1 MASILLWSVLGT
13 FALLFPIVL
22 AHFFLFCN
30 VFRVRRNLELIWA
43 GVFVVN
49 FAAWAITGSF
59 SWWPVLLV
67 QTPVTIACIVIEM
80 RSPNYHGIGY
90 ARIARRNASE

>member
-1 MASILLWSVLGT
+1 MWSALGKI
-13 FALLFPIVL
+13 ALLFPVVL

-30 VFRVRRNLELIWA
+30 VFRVRRSLELIWA

-49 FAAWAITGSF
+49 FAAWSMAGSF

-67 QTPVTIACIVIEM
+67 QTPVTIACIGMEM
-80 RSPNYHGIGY
+80 RSPRYHGIGY
-90 ARIARRNASE
+90 SHIRRQTPEAGKT